1 MADTANSPCESLLVA
16 DLGRG
21 SSRAYLLEQIGGSF
35 RFVAKAEGPTTSEPP
50 FEDLTVGW
58 NQLLRQLEW
67 ESGRRLTERENLLIP
82 QLERGDGVDAM
93 LVCSGHGEPL
103 RTVIIEAGANPL
115 GPAILEALRRRQS
128 RVYHLVA
135 PTGRKETAWAASQVE
150 PIKSFAPDLV
160 IVSVGPNHG
169 EGLARAQ
176 QVAKQVGATL
186 APDRAFIIAELES
199 LDELANTFTK
209 RTRLRTAALSSAD
222 SAAIIAD
229 LEQELDEL
237 FQARIDSID
246 YKTLAVEASHT
257 AIARP
262 HAVDLV
268 NRFIG
273 RAFGRRVLT
282 IAIDD
287 GVHVHAAGPDD
298 GGIVAL
304 PQLDLTASITGLSSR
319 EVADA
324 TSWLPFEAT
333 EDELITWVLNR
344 SIRPWTISEQPR
356 DLAIEQALA
365 RQVARRAMAE
375 LGRSHPLALTG
386 ADLVIGGPAF
396 ARWNQPGAAA
406 LALLDIADF
415 VPDHGVLDLALD
427 QDGLMAV
434 AGTIGTID
442 PVLASNVFEYDALAH
457 LGSAVVIGGAAHDGE
472 VACQG
477 EIQYEHGGTK
487 GFTVLSGSLELLPL
501 RPGETATL
509 VIKPERKY
517 SIGGHPSGKPVTL
530 TGEHRIVGGTVG
542 VIVDA
547 RGRSVFGTGP
557 QRRQQVKQWLDRVNP
572 NRSPATGELTL
583 ARQTGNLR

>member
-1 MADTANSPCESLLVA
+1 
-16 DLGRG
+16 
-21 SSRAYLLEQIGGSF
+21 LLEQIGGSF
-35 RFVAKAEGPTTSEPP
+35 RFVAKAEGPTTAEPP

-58 NQLLRQLEW
+58 NQLVRQLEW
-67 ESGRRLTERENLLIP
+67 ESGRRLTERDNLLLP

-128 RVYHLVA
+128 RVYHVVA
-135 PTGRKETAWAASQVE
+135 PSGRKETSWSSTQID
-150 PIKSFAPDLV
+150 PIRSFAPDLI

-169 EGLARAQ
+169 EGLDRAKQ
-176 QVAKQVGATL
+176 LASQVAATL
-186 APDRAFIIAELES
+186 PPDRAFIIAELET
-199 LDELANTFTK
+199 LDELSNIFTK
-209 RTRLRTAALSSAD
+209 RTRLRTATLSSAE

-229 LEQELDEL
+229 LERELDEV
-237 FQARIDSID
+237 FQARIASID
-246 YKTLAVEASHT
+246 FKTLAAEAMQN
-257 AIARP
+257 AVPRP

-282 IAIDD
+282 IGIDD
-287 GVHVHAAGPDD
+287 GVHVHAAGPDS
-298 GGIVAL
+298 GGIVTL
-304 PQLDLTASITGLSSR
+304 PQVDLTSAITGLSSR

-324 TSWLPFEAT
+324 NMWLPFEAT

-344 SIRPWTISEQPR
+344 SIRPWTFAEQPR
-356 DLAIEQALA
+356 DLAIEQAFA
-365 RQVARRAMAE
+365 RQVARRAMTE

-406 LALLDIADF
+406 LALLDIADV

-442 PVLASNVFEYDALAH
+442 PVLASNVFEYDALIH
-457 LGSAVVIGGAAHDGE
+457 LGSAVVIGGAAHDGDI
-472 VACQG
+472 ACQG
-477 EIQYEHGGTK
+477 EIQSESGGSK
-487 GFTVLSGSLELLPL
+487 GFSVVSGSIEVLPL

-509 VIKPERKY
+509 ALRPERKF
-517 SIGGHPSGKPVTL
+517 SIGGHPAGKAVTL
-530 TGEHRIVGGTVG
+530 SDEHRIVGGAVG
-542 VIVDA
+542 VIIDA
-547 RGRSVFGTGP
+547 RGRSVFGSGP
-557 QRRQQVKQWLDRVNP
+557 QRHQKVKQWLDRVNP
-572 NRSPATGELTL
+572 NRTPATGELKS